1 MQMKPSPHLHCFL
14 RPGLMDLFDL
24 RLGRVTIPQSRA
36 GMEDEMGSTAA
47 RSDKL
52 LVIVG
57 F

>member
-1 MQMKPSPHLHCFL
+1 MKPSPHLHCFL